1 MASNT
6 LIKVVCTKKGKQP
19 RASYFTYKSLTG
31 TFRQRLLKVHH
42 KMEVTE
48 LCLDTEGQQSTI
60 YDVLTKDE
68 LDALVA
74 EHPQLK
80 QGAALPPEPK
90 PLPKASIKTLALVGN
105 DEEIAEAAKPV
116 EIPNADGD
124 VDIVELSDEETES
137 KTESLSTD
145 YSNWEFDELKD
156 LLLNND
162 VKVDKRVKKKEKLI
176 ELIKT
181 NNL

>member
-1 MASNT
+1 
-6 LIKVVCTKKGKQP
+6 
-19 RASYFTYKSLTG
+19 
-31 TFRQRLLKVHH
+31 
-42 KMEVTE
+42 
-48 LCLDTEGQQSTI
+48 
-60 YDVLTKDE
+60 LTKDE

-90 PLPKASIKTLALVGN
+90 PLKKEKVDALRNVGN
-105 DEEIAEAAKPV
+105 DEKIAEKPS
-116 EIPNADGD
+116 EEKEDA
-124 VDIVELSDEETES
+124 EETES
-137 KTESLSTD
+137 KTESLPTD
-145 YSNWEFDELKD
+145 YSTWEFDELKE

>member
-60 YDVLTKDE
+60 YDVLTEDE
-68 LDALVA
+68 LNALVA

-90 PLPKASIKTLALVGN
+90 PLKKEKIDALRNVGN
-105 DEEIAEAAKPV
+105 DEKLAEKAPEEK
-116 EIPNADGD
+116 ED
-124 VDIVELSDEETES
+124 VEETEPQ
-137 KTESLSTD
+137 TESLATD
-145 YSNWEFDELKD
+145 YSTWGFDELKE